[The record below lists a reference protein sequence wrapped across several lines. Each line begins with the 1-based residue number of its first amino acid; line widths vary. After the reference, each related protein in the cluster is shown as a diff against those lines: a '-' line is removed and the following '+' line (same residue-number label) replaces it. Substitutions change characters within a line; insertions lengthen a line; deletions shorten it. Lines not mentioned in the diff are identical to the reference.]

1 MTGNKNRFQ
10 RRLRTHFFV
19 PGPIFSGFWAPGR
32 TPKSPKNRPRA
43 TGHLFSDHTF
53 LIFLRCLR
61 SGVFRKGPGAILEA
75 PGTLPDQI
83 LIRFFIK
90 LYDFSDQIPV
100 GFCDT
105 FLTVASGSC
114 RGLSGFAGV
123 SPGSTSNLSNPL
135 CGVPL
140 GYGDLAQRFKFA
152 VPHRGA
158 GVVLNDCFKSAGPGR
173 VSLPYLPG
181 GLRKTADPFRPN
193 PTDLLFFGF
202 FRFFSHAK
210 KRRKNGTSK
219 IHFFR
224 HFWRFWVAPAS
235 LFSHFWSQN
244 RSPEATFSVFF

>member
-1 MTGNKNRFQ
+1 MFFS
-10 RRLRTHFFV
+10 HF
-19 PGPIFSGFWAPGR
+19 
-32 TPKSPKNRPRA
+32 
-43 TGHLFSDHTF
+43 
-53 LIFLRCLR
+53 LR

-90 LYDFSDQIPV
+90 LYDFLYQIPV

-123 SPGSTSNLSNPL
+123 SPGSASNLSDPL

-158 GVVLNDCFKSAGPGR
+158 GVVLNGCFKSAKVCRSRKGFP
-173 VSLPYLPG
+173 SLPSRRPPQD
-181 GLRKTADPFRPN
+181 RRPFPWRWIWCPFF
-193 PTDLLFFGF
+193 DFFVFFG
-202 FRFFSHAK
+202 
-210 KRRKNGTSK
+210 G
-219 IHFFR
+219 
-224 HFWRFWVAPAS
+224 
-235 LFSHFWSQN
+235 
-244 RSPEATFSVFF
+244 